1 MGMEEELGRMAGRG
15 EGDRPYLELS
25 PLDDGPAPEL
35 LTTDAGKAEKLG
47 GGGEAA
53 TELEKEDLL
62 EGGFIDD
69 ERLAREGVPGSDAVG
84 VRGAPPAPS
93 FDEDAPRAEWLSSPC
108 SDAAEVMTESVSDAA
123 VDPRRRKAGRVPAAI
138 VEEEVDDEK
147 EGVREWWISIF

>member
-1 MGMEEELGRMAGRG
+1 MEEELGRMAGRG
-15 EGDRPYLELS
+15 EGDRPYRE
-25 PLDDGPAPEL
+25 DPAPEL
-35 LTTDAGKAEKLG
+35 LIAEAGKAEKLG

-84 VRGAPPAPS
+84 VRGAPPPPS
-93 FDEDAPRAEWLSSPC
+93 FDDEAPRSEWLSSPC
-108 SDAAEVMTESVSDAA
+108 SEAAEVMTESVSDAA
-123 VDPRRRKAGRVPAAI
+123 VDPRRGKTGRVAAATVDDE
-138 VEEEVDDEK
+138 VEDEK